1 MQHKSEVER
10 RAEKEYKN
18 KKHGFSYLLR
28 EVISNALHSCVL
40 SQDCAQPRIDLNIF
54 YEEDKTSVE
63 VSDNGEGFTKENYDC
78 FEVLDSL
85 NAKKEDQHFFPKG
98 QGRLAIVYYT
108 DSCEFNSTFLEN
120 GSVYIRRFL
129 YPKKDDVGLFDASE
143 CSKCNESEN
152 PEIKTKIS
160 MICTTQQK
168 QLRAK
173 TFFSEHDSAQKIKTW
188 VLSNFMPFFLP
199 CGEVESRGRSNI
211 VLDITFNEETA
222 KISREDLNYF
232 AERIEFSLSL
242 NGEEYPFCLWLL
254 KDSNEGGELQTISCA
269 RGLVVA
275 VKPHDLKY
283 DFSAKEKFKVFVT
296 SAYFDDRVSSI
307 GDAVEL
313 ENEIYEVING
323 AISANLDAYFAAEI
337 RENREKTK
345 KHFSDYEKEL
355 PLFSQFLD
363 PNVLAESSRRILEK
377 KEIEA
382 QACRKKIEEELKYF
396 RGEKSEQTNL
406 VIRSGLA
413 VYVKHRKTIL
423 EEFAKLLEQYETN
436 NPCEREV
443 HELICPP
450 GDYYTGT
457 EDYFK
462 HNLWIV
468 DDKFAHFSYTHSAKS
483 GESLPDIAIHAYA
496 DNNEQPTEVVFIELK
511 RPLGAHNA
519 GSKDEDMTSQVLRYA
534 RTFFSE
540 SKGLGQNGGAID
552 IDTKNCRFFGYILA
566 GRDDIARERRKRRE
580 KDGLDLYI
588 KIPFLQDSYFR
599 DLDISPV
606 NQDSDS
612 SSSKKMMR
620 LEMYAYSDLKRL
632 CQNRNK
638 VFFSLL
644 EKPIKR

>member
-1 MQHKSEVER
+1 MQHRSEVER

-18 KKHGFSYLLR
+18 RKHGFSYLLR
-28 EVISNALHSCVL
+28 EVLSNALHSCL
-40 SQDCAQPRIDLNIF
+40 ISKDCMRPTIGLRISH
-54 YEEDKTSVE
+54 EENKTSIE
-63 VSDNGEGFTKENYDC
+63 LSDNGEGFTKENYDC

-85 NAKKEDQHFFPKG
+85 NVKKENRRFSPKG

-108 DSCEFNSTFLEN
+108 DSCQYFSTFQEN
-120 GSVYIRRFL
+120 GSVYLRTFV
-129 YPKKDDVGLFDASE
+129 YPKRDEPGLFDASE
-143 CSKCNESEN
+143 CSESADS
-152 PEIKTKIS
+152 EIITKVS
-160 MICTTQQK
+160 MICSSQQK

-188 VLSNFMPFFLP
+188 VLSNFMPLFLHYDQ
-199 CGEVESRGRSNI
+199 EENLERRNI

-222 KISREDLNYF
+222 KISREDLNQD
-232 AERIEFSLSL
+232 AERLEFSLSL
-242 NGEEYPFCLWLL
+242 DGKEYPFCLWLL

-283 DFSAKEKFKVFVT
+283 DFSAKEKFEVFVT
-296 SAYFDDRVSSI
+296 STYFDDRVSSI

-313 ENEIYEVING
+313 ENEIYEAING
-323 AISANLDAYFAAEI
+323 AICKELDARFAPEI

-345 KHFSDYEKEL
+345 KHFLDYEKEL

-363 PNVLAESSRRILEK
+363 PNVLAESSRRTLGK

-382 QACRKKIEEELKYF
+382 QACEKKTKEELKYF
-396 RGEKSEQTNL
+396 RGEKSEQANL

-423 EEFAKLLEQYETN
+423 EEFAMLLEQYELK
-436 NPCEREV
+436 NPLEKEV

-450 GDYYTGT
+450 GDYFNGND

-468 DDKFAHFSYTHSAKS
+468 DDKFAHFSFTHSATT
-483 GESLPDIAIHAYA
+483 GESLPDISIHAYA

-519 GSKDEDMTSQVLRYA
+519 GAREEDMTDQVFRYA
-534 RTFFSE
+534 KDFFKSG
-540 SKGLGQNGGAID
+540 KGRGPNGRQIEID
-552 IDTKNCRFFGYILA
+552 ISNCRFFGYILA
-566 GRDDIARERRKRRE
+566 GRDDIEKERRIRHD
-580 KDGLDLYI
+580 KDAGDQYH
-588 KIPFLQDSYFR
+588 KIPFLSNSYYR
-599 DLDISPV
+599 DIDIAGYGQNP
-606 NQDSDS
+606 
-612 SSSKKMMR
+612 KMMR
-620 LEMYAYSDLKRL
+620 IEMYAYLDLKKL

-644 EKPIKR
+644 EKPIER